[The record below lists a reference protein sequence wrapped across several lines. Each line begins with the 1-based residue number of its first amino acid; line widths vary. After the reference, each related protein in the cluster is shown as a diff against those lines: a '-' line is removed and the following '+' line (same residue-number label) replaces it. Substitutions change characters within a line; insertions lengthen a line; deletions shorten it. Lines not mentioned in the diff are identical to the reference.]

1 MNETVRQFTR
11 QASSRGTRSEKKD
24 AHVGEPRYNGA
35 VQPDADRWSGSAE
48 MFSNPERNDERA
60 RSVTDL
66 HTGSRAAPRS
76 GDDPTG
82 QKRSG
87 TGVDPATGSDS
98 GAGVKEGGE
107 RRGSNA
113 GVRSDAESGNIDAE
127 SGNIVFRRFEF
138 REESPPAPSE
148 SPPAPSRSRAEP
160 PPSPPA
166 ASPGSDPN
174 RSATAGTE
182 RRRTD
187 PLMQSFVLLVTM
199 ALMLSA
205 ARFAVPRIVEEIR
218 YGWARGELRAE
229 YEAGTRGLHNVSL
242 DSLNEAYQM
251 VTSAVGPSVVH
262 IDVERRR
269 PEITETATGRVST
282 AFVPTSDQ
290 GSGVVVDEAGH
301 ILTNR
306 HVIAEGE
313 SIWVTLS
320 DGRRLDGELIG
331 TDPLTDLAVLKV
343 DADRLFPIA
352 WGNSDRCKV
361 GSPVWAIGSPFGLD
375 QTVTFGIVSG
385 KHRMVRAASDASG
398 RHGANAHYQDFMQSD
413 VAVNPGNSGGPLVDA
428 KGTLVGINTAIVGDT
443 FQGVSFSIPSNVAR
457 QVFQRIRE
465 SGRVERG
472 WLGVSLVEVPD
483 DMLEGEPSRI
493 RGALVSAIASGDSPA
508 AAAGLARGDVI
519 THVGDAKI
527 IDSAHLIRVI
537 GGELGGA
544 TVEVRV
550 RREGETLTFPVEL
563 GTRPDE
569 IRLR

>member
-1 MNETVRQFTR
+1 
-11 QASSRGTRSEKKD
+11 
-24 AHVGEPRYNGA
+24 
-35 VQPDADRWSGSAE
+35 
-48 MFSNPERNDERA
+48 MFSNPDRNDERA

-66 HTGSRAAPRS
+66 HTGSHTASRS
-76 GDDPTG
+76 GNDPAG
-82 QKRSG
+82 PKRYG
-87 TGVDPATGSDS
+87 DGVDRATGSDS
-98 GAGVKEGGE
+98 GADVEEGKE
-107 RRGSNA
+107 RRGGEA
-113 GVRSDAESGNIDAE
+113 GVRSDSESE
-127 SGNIVFRRFEF
+127 NIVFRRFEY
-138 REESPPAPSE
+138 REESPPAPSLSRDAPSLSRDAPSLSRADPADLSRAGTAVAGSPE
-148 SPPAPSRSRAEP
+148 RSSEADTASSLSEGSTLPDPPPASPAASSASDP
-160 PPSPPA
+160 TPPA
-166 ASPGSDPN
+166 A
-174 RSATAGTE
+174 ATE

-187 PLMQSFVLLVTM
+187 PLMQSLVLLVTM

-269 PEITETATGRVST
+269 PEITETGTGRVST

-313 SIWVTLS
+313 SIRVTLS
-320 DGRRLDGELIG
+320 DGRQLDGELIG
-331 TDPLTDLAVLKV
+331 SDPLTDLAVLKV

-443 FQGVSFSIPSNVAR
+443 FQGVSFSIPSNVAQ
-457 QVFQRIRE
+457 QVFQRIRDT
-465 SGRVERG
+465 GRVERG
-472 WLGVSLVEVPD
+472 WLGVSLVEVPEE
-483 DMLEGEPSRI
+483 MLAGKPSRV

-537 GGELGGA
+537 GGESGGA
-544 TVEVRV
+544 TVEIHV
-550 RREGETLTFPVEL
+550 RRDGETLTVPVEL